1 MINTGLINKIQHVAK
16 FIEDV
21 YGPQQSFELKGG
33 DEVIRSEG
41 RRSEDVTTARTFLEQ
56 KANQIVFAVNIRDLD
71 GDDMSQGLPTVFTN
85 PDYPKV
91 LRNRYR
97 ELNRTE
103 IKHWKIDYH
112 YFRNAGAE
120 GKGSEI
126 AFNFTVVYG
135 G

>member
-1 MINTGLINKIQHVAK
+1 MIQHVTK

-56 KANQIVFAVNIRDLD
+56 KANQIVFAVNIRDL
-71 GDDMSQGLPTVFTN
+71 GSDDMSQGLPIVFTN
-85 PDYPKV
+85 PEYPKV

-112 YFRNAGAE
+112 YLRNKGAE
-120 GKGSEI
+120 GKRSEI